1 MSSPEANTPNHSTM
15 RFGPYELN
23 VWSRSVTKH
32 GIPLHLQE
40 IPFRILVRLLER
52 PGSLVS
58 RESLAE
64 ELWPGE
70 DASHQEHSLNVA
82 VNKLRAALNDLA
94 DHPRY
99 IETIP
104 RRGYR
109 YIGPAIEF
117 GTTNGSSTASAPAA
131 PELRAPGSQSVPQ
144 QESARLCFED
154 FQLDLETGELSRGG
168 ISQPL
173 APQPAKVLGLLA
185 GHAGQLVTRETI
197 RQEVWGNETFVD
209 FEQGL
214 NNCIKAI
221 RRALDDNPE
230 APRYIQTVP
239 RRGYRFLATVQRTG
253 CVEVPASVQEAAP
266 EMAPA
271 LPERHGWALS
281 RYWPWMLGGVALL
294 VIGWWSVHLTRGTAT
309 IPFLARGTPV
319 PNIASIAVLPLE
331 NLSNDP
337 EQEFFADGMTEEL
350 ITTLGKVGSLRVIS
364 RTSVMRYKRTQK
376 TIPEIARE
384 LNVDAVIEGTV
395 QQVDGRVRVTT
406 NLLHGPTDRHL
417 WAERYEQ
424 DLDDV
429 LVLQRD
435 IARAVARQVRA
446 SLSPAEQ
453 EQLAVSRPLNHDA
466 HEQYLKGQFHY
477 YKWRVPEFQ
486 KALAYYQRAID
497 IDPDYAQAHLGLAKT
512 YGWLWISGALQ
523 PREAYPKFIAALKRG
538 TEIDD
543 GLAEG
548 HYVKAVAAWY
558 FFWNWAEA
566 EVAFK
571 KALEL
576 NPNHEEARFEYAWFL
591 STMGRHEEAIPQAE
605 RAVEGDPLSA
615 PANLALGDM
624 YSLAGK
630 FDLALATLQR
640 AGELEPSDP
649 RVYEFLRGTY
659 NALGL
664 YDEVVRVEQKAMMMR
679 GAKTEDIEALGNAY
693 RTGGRAGYLRWQLA
707 RARNPF
713 QKARLQ
719 AHLGMHD
726 EAMANL
732 EECYRQHWWAM
743 VRLNTNREWDPLRS
757 DPRFQELLQRMKF
770 PGAG

>member
-1 MSSPEANTPNHSTM
+1 M
-15 RFGPYELN
+15 
-23 VWSRSVTKH
+23 
-32 GIPLHLQE
+32 HLQE
-40 IPFRILVRLLER
+40 IPSRILRALIEN
-52 PGSLVS
+52 PGSLVP
-58 RESLAE
+58 RERIVE
-64 ELWPGE
+64 EIWPGE
-70 DASHQEHSLNVA
+70 DLAHQEHSLNAA
-82 VNKLRAALNDLA
+82 VNKLRAALSDLA

-109 YIGPAIEF
+109 YIGPTIEF
-117 GTTNGSSTASAPAA
+117 GSNNGHQSAEGPAA
-131 PELRAPGSQSVPQ
+131 PEPPAPGSQSIPPH
-144 QESARLCFED
+144 EAPHLCFED
-154 FQLDLETGELSRGG
+154 FQMDLETGELTRGG
-168 ISQPL
+168 IAQPL
-173 APQPAKVLGLLA
+173 APQPAKVLALLA
-185 GHAGQLVTRETI
+185 GRAGQLVTRESI
-197 RQEVWGNETFVD
+197 RQEVWGNDTFVD

-221 RRALDDNPE
+221 RKALDDDPD

-239 RRGYRFLATVQRTG
+239 RRGYRFLAPVERISSAETV
-253 CVEVPASVQEAAP
+253 VAIADSPPDPIPEAAARRRP
-266 EMAPA
+266 T
-271 LPERHGWALS
+271 LS
-281 RYWPWMLGGVALL
+281 RAWRWAMGIAALL
-294 VIGWWSVHLTRGTAT
+294 LIAVVMIALMRGTISLTRLMPDAA
-309 IPFLARGTPV
+309 IPH
-319 PNIASIAVLPLE
+319 IASIAVLPLE

-350 ITTLGKVGSLRVIS
+350 ITTLGRVGSLRVIS

-376 TIPEIARE
+376 PVPEIARE

-395 QQVDGRVRVTT
+395 QQVDGRVRVTA

-446 SLSPAEQ
+446 SVSPAEQ
-453 EQLAVSRPLNHDA
+453 EQLALSRPVNHDA

-477 YKWRVPEFQ
+477 YMWRAPEFQ
-486 KALAYYQRAID
+486 KALTYYQRAID
-497 IDPDYAQAHLGLAKT
+497 IDPDYAEAHLGLART
-512 YGWLWISGALQ
+512 YGWLWIVGALP
-523 PREAYPKFIAALKRG
+523 PREAYPKFTAALKRG

-566 EVAFK
+566 EAAFK

-591 STMGRHEEAIPQAE
+591 STMGRQDEAIPHAE
-605 RAVEGDPLSA
+605 RAVAGDPLSA
-615 PANLALGDM
+615 PANLALGDV
-624 YSLAGK
+624 YSLAGR
-630 FDLALATLQR
+630 FDSALATLQR
-640 AGELEPSDP
+640 AAELGPNDP
-649 RVYEFLRGTY
+649 RVYEFLRATY

-664 YDEVVRVEQKAMMMR
+664 YDEVVRIEQKAMMMR
-679 GAKTEDIEALGNAY
+679 GAKPEDIEALGNAY
-693 RTGGRAGYLRWQLA
+693 RTGGRAGYLQWQLA
-707 RARNPF
+707 RARHPF

-743 VRLNTNREWDPLRS
+743 VRLYTNREWDPIRN
-757 DPRFQELLQRMKF
+757 DPRFQELLRRMKF